1 MPISRNS
8 SPLFEVGDKVL
19 LTDQKGKEHSITLQ
33 LNQEW
38 HTHKGVLIHND
49 LIGKSQGI
57 VVETNQGLKFTAF
70 KQLLADFVLNMPR
83 GATIIYP
90 KDAAAILGLA
100 DIGPGDAV
108 LEAGAGSGALSISLL
123 RAVGESGSLTS
134 YERRD
139 EFAAV
144 ASKNVERYFGSIPNN
159 WELKIGSVQD
169 LEKERKYSRVVL
181 DMLAPWE
188 CVEMASEVLLAGG
201 VFLCYVAT
209 TTQLSQIAEAIKDS
223 GDFTEP
229 LSSETIVRGWH
240 HEGLAVRPQHRMIGH
255 TAFLITARRMAPGVK
270 APMRRRRPSKGLYGL
285 NSNEGE

>member
-1 MPISRNS
+1 MPIKSFKNE
-8 SPLFEVGDKVL
+8 FEVNEKVL
-19 LTDQKGKEHSITLQ
+19 LTDQKGKVHSITLQ

-49 LIGKSQGI
+49 LIGQSQGI

-139 EFAAV
+139 EFASV
-144 ASKNVERYFGSIPNN
+144 ASKNVERYFGAIPKN

-169 LEKERKYSRVVL
+169 MEKENCNKAAIYSYNTLLNWIRLEYFKHEDSTVVL
-181 DMLAPWE
+181 
-188 CVEMASEVLLAGG
+188 
-201 VFLCYVAT
+201 
-209 TTQLSQIAEAIKDS
+209 
-223 GDFTEP
+223 
-229 LSSETIVRGWH
+229 
-240 HEGLAVRPQHRMIGH
+240 
-255 TAFLITARRMAPGVK
+255 
-270 APMRRRRPSKGLYGL
+270 
-285 NSNEGE
+285 

>member
-1 MPISRNS
+1 MQTSDAKSGI
-8 SPLFEVGDKVL
+8 FHIGDKVL

-38 HTHKGVLIHND
+38 HTHKGVLKHND

-57 VVETNQGLKFTAF
+57 VVETNQNLRFTAF
-70 KQLLADFVLNMPR
+70 KQLLSDYVLNMPR

-90 KDAAAILGLA
+90 KDSAAILGLA
-100 DIGPGDAV
+100 DIGPGDSV

-123 RAVGESGSLTS
+123 RAVGESGSVTS
-134 YERRD
+134 YEKRE
-139 EFAAV
+139 EFAVV
-144 ASKNVERYFGSIPNN
+144 ARKNVEKYFNEIPKN
-159 WELKIGSVQD
+159 WLLKIGNVQ
-169 LEKERKYSRVVL
+169 ENESARRYTKVVL

-188 CVEMASEVLLAGG
+188 CVKMASDVLLPGG
-201 VFLCYVAT
+201 VFICYVAT
-209 TTQLSQIAEAIKDS
+209 TTQLSQIAEAIREC

-255 TAFLITARRMAPGVK
+255 TAFLIMARRMAPGIK
-270 APMRRRRPSKGLYGL
+270 NPPKRRRPSKGAYGL
-285 NSNEGE
+285 NADEG

>member
-1 MPISRNS
+1 MPISAS
-8 SPLFEVGDKVL
+8 SASTFEVGDKVL

-33 LNQEW
+33 SNQEW
-38 HTHKGVLIHND
+38 HTHQGWLHHND

-57 VVETNQGLKFTAF
+57 VVETTGGLKFTAF
-70 KQLLADFVLNMPR
+70 KQLYADYVLNMPR

-90 KDAAAILGLA
+90 KDSAAIIGLA
-100 DIGPGDAV
+100 DIGPGDYV

-123 RAVGESGSLTS
+123 RAIGIEGQLTS
-134 YERRD
+134 YEKRE

-144 ASKNVERYFGSIPNN
+144 AQKNVERYFGFKPHN
-159 WELKIGSVQD
+159 WNLNVGSVQEI
-169 LEKERKYSRVVL
+169 EKERKYTKVVL
-181 DMLAPWE
+181 DMLEPWE
-188 CVEMASEVLLAGG
+188 CVKMASDVLVAGG
-201 VFLCYVAT
+201 MFLCYVAT
-209 TTQLSQIAEAIKDS
+209 TTQLSQIAEAIKES

-270 APMRRRRPSKGLYGL
+270 APLRRRRPSKGSYGL
-285 NSNEGE
+285 NADEG

>member
-1 MPISRNS
+1 MQTSDAESGI
-8 SPLFEVGDKVL
+8 FHIGDKVL

-38 HTHKGVLIHND
+38 HTHKGVLKHND

-57 VVETNQGLKFTAF
+57 VVETNQNLRFTAF
-70 KQLLADFVLNMPR
+70 KQLLSDYVLNMPR

-90 KDAAAILGLA
+90 KDSAAILGLA
-100 DIGPGDAV
+100 DIGPGDSV

-123 RAVGESGSLTS
+123 RAVGESGSVTS
-134 YERRD
+134 YEKRE
-139 EFAAV
+139 EFAVV
-144 ASKNVERYFGSIPNN
+144 ARKNVEKYFNEIPKNWLLNIGNVQENESARRYT
-159 WELKIGSVQD
+159 K
-169 LEKERKYSRVVL
+169 VVL

-188 CVEMASEVLLAGG
+188 CVKMASDVLLPGG
-201 VFLCYVAT
+201 VFICYVAT
-209 TTQLSQIAEAIKDS
+209 TTQLSQIAEAIREC

-255 TAFLITARRMAPGVK
+255 TAFLIMARRMAPGIK
-270 APMRRRRPSKGLYGL
+270 NPPKRRRPSKGAYGL
-285 NSNEGE
+285 NADEG

>member
-1 MPISRNS
+1 MQTSDAKSDI
-8 SPLFEVGDKVL
+8 FQIGDKVL

-38 HTHKGVLIHND
+38 HTHKGVLKHND

-57 VVETNQGLKFTAF
+57 VVETNQNLRFTAF
-70 KQLLADFVLNMPR
+70 KQLLSDYVLNMPR

-90 KDAAAILGLA
+90 KDSAAILGLA
-100 DIGPGDAV
+100 DIGPRDSV

-123 RAVGESGSLTS
+123 RAVGESGSVTS
-134 YERRD
+134 YEKRE
-139 EFAAV
+139 EFAVV
-144 ASKNVERYFGSIPNN
+144 ARKNVEKYFNEIPKN
-159 WELKIGSVQD
+159 WLLKIGNVQ
-169 LEKERKYSRVVL
+169 ENESARRYTKVVL

-188 CVEMASEVLLAGG
+188 CVKMASDVLLPGG
-201 VFLCYVAT
+201 VFICYVAT
-209 TTQLSQIAEAIKDS
+209 TTQLSQIAEAIREC

-255 TAFLITARRMAPGVK
+255 TAFLIMARRMAPGIK
-270 APMRRRRPSKGLYGL
+270 NPPKRRRPSKGAYGL
-285 NSNEGE
+285 NADEG

>member
-1 MPISRNS
+1 MQTSEAKSGI
-8 SPLFEVGDKVL
+8 FQVGDKVL

-38 HTHKGVLIHND
+38 HTHKGVLKHND

-57 VVETNQGLKFTAF
+57 VVETNQNLRFTAF
-70 KQLLADFVLNMPR
+70 KQLLSDYVLNMPR

-90 KDAAAILGLA
+90 KDSAAILGLA
-100 DIGPGDAV
+100 DIGPRDSV

-123 RAVGESGSLTS
+123 RAVGESGSVTS
-134 YERRD
+134 YEKRE
-139 EFAAV
+139 EFATV
-144 ASKNVERYFGSIPNN
+144 ARKNVEKYFNEIPKN
-159 WELKIGSVQD
+159 WLLNIGNVQ
-169 LEKERKYSRVVL
+169 EHESSRKYTKVVL

-188 CVEMASEVLLAGG
+188 CVKMASDVLLPGG
-201 VFLCYVAT
+201 VFICYVAT
-209 TTQLSQIAEAIKDS
+209 TTQLSQIAEAIREC

-255 TAFLITARRMAPGVK
+255 TAFLIMARRMAPGIK
-270 APMRRRRPSKGLYGL
+270 NPPKRRRPSKGAYGL
-285 NSNEGE
+285 NADEG